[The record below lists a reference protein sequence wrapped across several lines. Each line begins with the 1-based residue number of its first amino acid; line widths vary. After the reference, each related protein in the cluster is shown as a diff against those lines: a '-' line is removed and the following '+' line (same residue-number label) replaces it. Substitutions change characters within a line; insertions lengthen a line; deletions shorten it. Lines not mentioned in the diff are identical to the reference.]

1 MFIKG
6 MYFSGSICFNKILNL
21 FQSNTIFQPYRND
34 SDNGRPVNQLID
46 PDLESHQFPPKYQGF
61 SKYNYFSKHLIDAPP

>member
-1 MFIKG
+1 MLQLMFIKG

-34 SDNGRPVNQLID
+34 SDNGRPVNQLIN
-46 PDLESHQFPPKYQGF
+46 LLHYVGF
-61 SKYNYFSKHLIDAPP
+61 F